1 MQWPHQVPGLAY
13 GGDYNPEQWP
23 QATREED
30 ARLMREAG
38 VNLVSVGIFSW
49 AMLEPREGEYDWSWL
64 DQTMDRLHAHQVQV
78 ALATATASPPPWL
91 THKHPEILPQTAEGT
106 TLWPGSRQAYSVS
119 SRVFRDYAL
128 RMTQAVAER
137 YAGHSALALWH
148 VDNEIGCHNSHDFS
162 DDAARAFRRWLEKR
176 YGSVEELNRAW
187 GTAFWSQRYS
197 SFEQILPPRAAPMF
211 VNPTQQLDFHR
222 YSSDELL
229 SYFLEIKAT
238 LREITPDVPVTTN
251 LMCTTRSKNMDYF
264 AWAPEMDVI
273 ATDHYTIADDPL
285 RHIELSFSADLTR
298 GVAAGEPWMLMEHST
313 SAVNWQLRNRS
324 KSPAEMIRDS
334 LAHVARGA
342 DAVMFF
348 QWRQAQA
355 GAEKYHSAM
364 VPHAGTDSE
373 VWRTTVRLGEMLQQL
388 APVRGSRV
396 SSPVA
401 LLFDYQ
407 AWWAAE
413 LDSHPVNELSY
424 PDEVMR
430 WYRALWKAGV
440 TVDVVHPGTVLSGY
454 RAVVVPCLYMVTDHD
469 AAAIHAV
476 AEQGASVLVS
486 YFSGIV
492 DVDDQVRLGGY
503 PGAFTQLLG
512 VRSEEFWP
520 LQRGEECRLDDGS
533 VARCWS
539 EKTQVPDSGEGEAAQ
554 VVTSY
559 AEGPLTGSP
568 AVTRR
573 TVGRG
578 AGWYVGTQLDD
589 AATSSLME
597 KLLLEAGIS
606 AELPSAPRGVE
617 VVRRRGASSTG
628 SEVTFLFVLNH
639 TEAEVE
645 VEASGRELLSD
656 RAVTG
661 QLTLAAGEVAVVR
674 EHA

>member
-1 MQWPHQVPGLAY
+1 MHWPHQIPGLAY

-49 AMLEPREGEYDWSWL
+49 AMLEPREGEYDWAWL
-64 DQTMDRLHAHQVQV
+64 DETMDRLHAHQVQV

-91 THKHPEILPQTAEGT
+91 THQHPEILPQTAHGT
-106 TLWPGSRQAYSVS
+106 TLWPGARQAYSVS
-119 SRVFRDYAL
+119 SPVFRRYAL
-128 RMTQAVAER
+128 RMTGAMAQR
-137 YAGHSALALWH
+137 YAAHPALALWH

-162 DDAARAFRRWLEKR
+162 DDAARAFRRWLEQR

-229 SYFLEIKAT
+229 SYFLEMKT
-238 LREITPDVPVTTN
+238 LLREITPDVPITTN
-251 LMCTTRSKNMDYF
+251 FMCTTRSKNMDYF
-264 AWAPEMDVI
+264 SWAPEMDVI

-324 KSPAEMIRDS
+324 KSSAEMIRDS
-334 LAHVARGA
+334 LSHVARGA

-373 VWRTTVRLGEMLQQL
+373 LWRTTVRLGEMLQRL
-388 APVRGSRV
+388 TPVRGSKV
-396 SSPVA
+396 TSPVA

-424 PDEVMR
+424 PAEVMR

-440 TVDVVHPGTVLSGY
+440 TVDVVHPSADLSGY
-454 RAVVVPCLYMVTDHD
+454 RAVVVPCLYMVTDQD
-469 AAAIHAV
+469 AAAISTA
-476 AEQGASVLVS
+476 AEQGACVLVS

-503 PGAFTQLLG
+503 PGAFKQLLG

-520 LQRGEECRLDDGS
+520 LQRGEQHRLDDGS
-533 VARCWS
+533 TAEFWS
-539 EKTQVPDSGEGEAAQ
+539 EKTQVSPTGEDEPAQ
-554 VVTSY
+554 VLSSY
-559 AEGPLTGSP
+559 TEGPLAGRP

-573 TVGRG
+573 SVGDG
-578 AGWYVGTQLDD
+578 SAWYVGTQLDD
-589 AATSSLME
+589 DATFALIE
-597 KLLLEAGIS
+597 NLLLEAGVD
-606 AELPSAPRGVE
+606 AELPSAPQGVE
-617 VVRRRGASSTG
+617 AVRRRAESTTG
-628 SEVTFLFVLNH
+628 EEESFLFVLNH
-639 TEAEVE
+639 TDETVE
-645 VEASGRELLSD
+645 VKASGQELLSD
-656 RAVTG
+656 RAVTDR
-661 QLTLAAGEVAVVR
+661 LSVKAGDVAVVR
-674 EHA
+674 EDP